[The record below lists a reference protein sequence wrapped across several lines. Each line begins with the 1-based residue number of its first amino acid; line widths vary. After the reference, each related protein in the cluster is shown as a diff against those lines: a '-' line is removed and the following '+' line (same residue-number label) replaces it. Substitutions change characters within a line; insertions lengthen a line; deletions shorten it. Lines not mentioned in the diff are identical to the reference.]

1 MIREPRH
8 STDAEIEALDAMCA
22 RLEGFGSALTVE
34 FVDGWLTALICTA
47 RRVPREEWLPL
58 LTEDNF
64 ERAYA
69 DPADATPALAALDAR
84 LRVLA
89 SQLDPEALYDTP
101 QALRL
106 DPLMTPWDDAARADA
121 VADGLEPENAETWLR
136 TGFLWADGFRAEIGR
151 ASCRE
156 RV

>member
-34 FVDGWLTALICTA
+34 FVDGWLTALACTA

-58 LTEDNF
+58 LTDDCF
-64 ERAYA
+64 DRAYA
-69 DPADATPALAALDAR
+69 DPEDAAPALAALDAR

-89 SQLDPEALYDTP
+89 AQLDPQSLFDQPDE
-101 QALRL
+101 LRL
-106 DPLMTPWDDAARADA
+106 DPLMTTWDD
-121 VADGLEPENAETWLR
+121 
-136 TGFLWADGFRAEIGR
+136 
-151 ASCRE
+151 
-156 RV
+156 